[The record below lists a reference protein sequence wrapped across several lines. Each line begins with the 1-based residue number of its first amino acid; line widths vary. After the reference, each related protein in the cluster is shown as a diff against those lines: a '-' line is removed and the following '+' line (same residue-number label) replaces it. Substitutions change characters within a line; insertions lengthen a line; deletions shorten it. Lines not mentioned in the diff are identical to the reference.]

1 MKIALPLGVSL
12 GLMGVMIMLSLG
24 MWQALPPGTQL
35 PYHFGLGGEAG
46 PTAPALLTLSILP
59 AVGLLVTAVFA
70 LGARIDRRVASSQGT
85 YLLVWL
91 ITLLVIALAQ
101 GLIIRH
107 ALFSLHA

>member
-1 MKIALPLGVSL
+1 MKIALPLGISL

-46 PTAPALLTLSILP
+46 PTAPALFTLSILP
-59 AVGLLVTAVFA
+59 AIGLLVTAIFA
-70 LGARIDRRVASSQGT
+70 FGARNSRRVASAPGP
-85 YLLVWL
+85 YLIVWL
-91 ITLLVIALAQ
+91 VTLLIIAVAQ

-107 ALFSLHA
+107 ALFSLHV